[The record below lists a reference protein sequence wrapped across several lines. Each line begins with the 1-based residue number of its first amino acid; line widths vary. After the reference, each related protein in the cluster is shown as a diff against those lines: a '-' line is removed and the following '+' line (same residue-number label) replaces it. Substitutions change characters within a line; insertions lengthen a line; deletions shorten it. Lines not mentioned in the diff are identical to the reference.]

1 MKKVMFVAAI
11 AVAFAMTGCAK
22 KTDCTCTTTTTSPN
36 GAAVV
41 SPETVVNDVEDG
53 CESLNKADT
62 LTAPEGQ
69 MVTTVE
75 CK

>member
-22 KTDCTCTTTTTSPN
+22 KTDCTCTTTQTLPN
-36 GAAVV
+36 GQSTSTENVY
-41 SPETVVNDVEDG
+41 NDVEDG
-53 CESLNKADT
+53 CESLESTKT
-62 LTAPEGQ
+62 LQMPEGE

>member
-22 KTDCTCTTTTTSPN
+22 KTDCTCTTTQTIPN
-36 GAAVV
+36 GNPIVT
-41 SPETVVNDVEDG
+41 ETVVNDVEEG
-53 CESLNKADT
+53 CESLNSENSIT
-62 LTAPEGQ
+62 TPEGKS
-69 MVTTVE
+69 VTTVE